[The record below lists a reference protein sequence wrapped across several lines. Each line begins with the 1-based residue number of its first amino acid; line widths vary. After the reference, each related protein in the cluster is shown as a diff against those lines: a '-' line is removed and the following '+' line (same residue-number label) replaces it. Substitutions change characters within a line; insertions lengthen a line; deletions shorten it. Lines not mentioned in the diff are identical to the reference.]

1 MRWEIKSLP
10 PLAAAVK
17 VALIGLAHDGDSGVL
32 VILVAGRSVVG
43 RVAGGVFRLLS
54 FMWPFS
60 DLLSTFL
67 QGNAASGITV
77 Q

>member
-1 MRWEIKSLP
+1 MKSSP

-43 RVAGGVFRLLS
+43 RVAGGGSDSQDSGDNELYKKIELL
-54 FMWPFS
+54 P
-60 DLLSTFL
+60 
-67 QGNAASGITV
+67 
-77 Q
+77 